1 MAPEKLESLP
11 AFDHGAVNVIV
22 ETSKGQRSKF
32 KYDSRQEIFRLEK
45 RLPLGLVFPFDFGFV
60 PSTIGEDGIRWM
72 P

>member
-11 AFDHGAVNVIV
+11 AFDQGAVNVIV

-32 KYDSRQEIFRLEK
+32 MYAFFRLEK